1 VFNLSFVARR
11 VASALA
17 GLSLATALAPA
28 VIAAPPPSPTLNPEP
43 PDIYTCQDNGG
54 GSTICRAH
62 TSQDYGPD
70 PTGIFCGSGAGA
82 FEVLDSATRV
92 IDATRYYDR
101 DGNIVRRRR
110 VVDFINPHYS
120 NPLTGAL
127 VPYTQRNP
135 DWETFTVPGD
145 LSSAIYYAHGMLQF
159 TVPGMGTVLHES
171 GTAVFVGDLGG
182 ELLHSGGPM
191 ELSDYYAGDTS
202 LVADLCKALGA

>member
-1 VFNLSFVARR
+1 VFNVSFVARR
-11 VASALA
+11 VASVLA
-17 GLSLATALAPA
+17 GLSLATTLAPA
-28 VIAAPPPSPTLNPEP
+28 VIAAPPPGPALNPQP
-43 PDIYTCQDNGG
+43 PSIYTCQDSGG
-54 GSTICRAH
+54 GATICRAH
-62 TSQDYGPD
+62 TSEDYGPD
-70 PTGIFCGSGAGA
+70 PTGVFCGSGAGA

-110 VVDFINPHYS
+110 VVDFINPRYT
-120 NPLTGAL
+120 NPLTGAV

-182 ELLHSGGPM
+182 ELLHSGGPT

-202 LVADLCKALGA
+202 LVADLCTALGA